1 MEEQIIN
8 LTVAQ
13 AIKAVE
19 VCQSLS
25 TMLRDIN
32 LFRFDPLSGI
42 IYVLA
47 EESIEVVIFQD
58 GNWEFV

>member
-1 MEEQIIN
+1 
-8 LTVAQ
+8 
-13 AIKAVE
+13 
-19 VCQSLS
+19 
-25 TMLRDIN
+25 MLRDIN